1 MSNEVA
7 TANPF
12 GQSVGASRTAGN
24 AVAQADQHR
33 AVAEVQAAMMIA
45 RINPRDPVRAM
56 DSILNACTRPTLANA
71 AIYEYAKGGQ
81 SVTGPSIRL
90 AEAIAQ
96 QWGNIHF
103 GFREMS
109 RGLDFDGVTYS
120 EIEAFAWDMETG
132 TKRPLQFRVRHWID
146 TKGGG
151 RKCRDE
157 REIYELTANMA
168 QRRVRSCLLAVIPGD
183 VTEAAV
189 AQCNVTMRASAD
201 TSPEAMK
208 KMVEAFAQ
216 FGVTKDQIEK
226 RIQRRLDAIQPA
238 QVVSLK
244 SVYASLRDG
253 MSVASDWFDEIES
266 GAGEK
271 KVSAAEALKAKAK
284 QGEPA
289 EIEHQPAADPIPQQ
303 TRQAEREPVQ
313 QGRNPPPASA
323 SQQSAEQWIPT
334 DEELAEIAARERAEA
349 GGQSEQ
355 RQAAPAGRR
364 QRGQMSLD

>member
-1 MSNEVA
+1 MSNELA
-7 TANPF
+7 TMNPF
-12 GQSVGASRTAGN
+12 SPSAGAARTDGN

-45 RINPRDPVRAM
+45 RMNPRDPVRAM
-56 DSILNACTRPTLANA
+56 DNILNACTRPTLANA
-71 AIYEYAKGGQ
+71 AIYQYSKGGQ
-81 SVTGPSIRL
+81 DVSGPSIKL

-109 RGLDFDGVTYS
+109 RGKDHDGVTYS

-146 TKGGG
+146 TKQGG

-189 AQCNVTMRASAD
+189 AQCNVTMRANAD

-208 KMVEAFAQ
+208 KMVEVFAA
-216 FGVTKDQIEK
+216 FGVTKEQIEK

-244 SVYASLRDG
+244 SIYASLRDG
-253 MSVASDWFDEIES
+253 MSGPADWFEVEAEPEAKPKGRATTIADIK
-266 GAGEK
+266 GR
-271 KVSAAEALKAKAK
+271 AAKDQPRAA
-284 QGEPA
+284 QQ
-289 EIEHQPAADPIPQQ
+289 IEHQPAP
-303 TRQAEREPVQ
+303 ERVPMPNATPDGE
-313 QGRNPPPASA
+313 
-323 SQQSAEQWIPT
+323 WIPNAA
-334 DEELAEIAARERAEA
+334 ELAEIAAREQAEA
-349 GGQSEQ
+349 QQTMPGI
-355 RQAAPAGRR
+355 
-364 QRGQMSLD
+364 D

>member
-364 QRGQMSLD
+364 PRGQMSLD